1 MEANILTTDVI
12 IIFTILSFFTA
23 VISGIMGMIGGMIL
37 VVVGTFFVPFDVF
50 LPIHATVQL
59 ISNSSRI
66 MMAFSDLDKPVFAK
80 FSMGS
85 VFGTFLGTWVV
96 VMLPRPLLLSIS
108 YTFILM
114 STWIKMLSFNFR
126 FGFSILGAFQG
137 FLGGLIGATGPVGMP
152 TLIHRYGDKSDY
164 NRIIITNSGF
174 SMISHFFRVIAF
186 GVWGYAYSA
195 IWHVV
200 AFMAITTVLGSY
212 AGTKIRNKVSG
223 KKQMVLFIKILLTVV
238 VAIGLIRTIYNNFII
253 G

>member
-1 MEANILTTDVI
+1 MEAEILTTNVI
-12 IIFTILSFFTA
+12 IILTIISFFTA
-23 VISGIMGMIGGMIL
+23 MISGVVGMIGGMIL
-37 VVVGTFFVPFDVF
+37 VVAGTFFVPFDVF

-85 VFGTFLGTWVV
+85 LFGTFLGTWVV
-96 VMLPRPLLLSIS
+96 VMLPRALLLSIS
-108 YTFILM
+108 YTFILI

-126 FGFSILGAFQG
+126 FGLPILGAFQG

-152 TLIHRYGDKSDY
+152 TLIHRYTDKADY
-164 NRIIITNSGF
+164 NRIVITNSGF
-174 SMISHFFRVIAF
+174 NMISHFFRMVAF

-195 IWHVV
+195 VWHVI

-223 KKQMVLFIKILLTVV
+223 KRQMVLFMKILLSIV
-238 VAIGLIRTIYNNFII
+238 VAIGLIRTVYNNFII